1 MWWDLKVR
9 AQWAELLPGMSK
21 YIMPNRLVRVKRE
34 DGRLVINGVQNGK
47 ENEGIQELLRYQEM
61 S

>member
-1 MWWDLKVR
+1 MWWDLKAR
-9 AQWAELLPGMSK
+9 AQQEELPPGMSK
-21 YIMPNRLVRVKRE
+21 YIMPNRLGRVKRE

-47 ENEGIQELLRYQEM
+47 ENGGIQELL